1 MPDDEVARKPGKKAN
16 EDKILTKKEKGVT
29 MNNKGNAVD
38 LDEIYSEADIQD
50 TAEELRKPK
59 RTPQPGDDDFDKLF
73 SR

>member
-1 MPDDEVARKPGKKAN
+1 
-16 EDKILTKKEKGVT
+16 LTKREKGV
-29 MNNKGNAVD
+29 NIKNKGNAVD
-38 LDEIYSEADIQD
+38 LDEIYSEADNQD